1 MIYYYFTCKLYI
13 NIIKEHVRSNH
24 YYFKHEK
31 KLNNRKSMP
40 NRYKNKNKNFKPTK
54 TINNQQKI
62 TIKISTPNLQ
72 FIHDL
77 KEVVVFLHY

>member
-1 MIYYYFTCKLYI
+1 
-13 NIIKEHVRSNH
+13 
-24 YYFKHEK
+24 
-31 KLNNRKSMP
+31 MP